1 MRTNTQE
8 AASRPEKHPSLLT
21 EGNGDSLGYRGHR
34 DEQTFE
40 TLPRFALYF
49 PTLSSSA
56 AMK

>member
-8 AASRPEKHPSLLT
+8 AASRPEKHPPLLT

-49 PTLSSSA
+49 PTFVSVHG
-56 AMK
+56 K